1 MAATVALR
9 AVAHYLPERTL
20 KVPDLPELDE
30 LPAAEAETCLQLG
43 IDEIRADDQSAT
55 ELAAGAASRALAD
68 AGLSPHE
75 LDALIVID
83 ARSPETLMSSE
94 ATRLQAL
101 LGARRA
107 LTFSVGGLGCASIG
121 PALLAARG
129 LLAADDTLDNVLI
142 AHGSKP
148 ATPRRYRHPVTVS
161 GDGGQAVLVSR
172 RGPLRLLDVAQ
183 RTNGDYWNLFT
194 VDYRDRPSADWR
206 EDCADVRS
214 YSFKLAIETR
224 NHLRELHRAL
234 LDRNGMR
241 PADVGCH
248 LSQNLSLGSFRF
260 TEETLGVELAGVC
273 AGNLRRHGHL
283 GPGDVLLNLMSAI
296 ESGALAEGERA
307 VLLNVSP
314 VAAWSLL
321 LVEHGDGG
329 GTSHYL

>member
-1 MAATVALR
+1 MAVSVALR
-9 AVAHYLPERTL
+9 AVAHYLPQRTV
-20 KVPDLPELDE
+20 KVAELPELAE
-30 LPAAEAETCLQLG
+30 LAATEAETCLGLG
-43 IDEIRADDQSAT
+43 IDEIRADDLSAT
-55 ELAAGAASRALAD
+55 ELAAGAASRALAE
-68 AGLSPHE
+68 AGLSPDE

-94 ATRLQAL
+94 ATRLQAR

-107 LTFSVGGLGCASIG
+107 VTFSVGGLGCASIS

-129 LLAADDTLDNVLI
+129 LLAADDSVDHVLI

-172 RGPLRLLDVAQ
+172 HGPLRLLDVVQ
-183 RTNGDYWNLFT
+183 RTNGAYWDLFA
-194 VDYRDRPSADWR
+194 VDYRDRPSAEWR
-206 EDCADVRS
+206 EECADVHG

-224 NHLRELHRAL
+224 NQLRELHRTL

-248 LSQNLSLGSFRF
+248 LSQNLSLGSLRF
-260 TEETLGVELAGVC
+260 TEETLGVELSGVC
-273 AGNLRRHGHL
+273 ADNLRRYGHL
-283 GPGDVLLNLMSAI
+283 GPSDVLLNLMSAI
-296 ESGALAEGERA
+296 ESGDLAEGQRG
-307 VLLNVSP
+307 LLCNVSP

-329 GTSHYL
+329 GTPHYL

>member
-1 MAATVALR
+1 MATSVALR
-9 AVAHYLPERTL
+9 AVAHYLPQRTL
-20 KVPDLPELDE
+20 KVTDLPELDE

-43 IDEIRADDQSAT
+43 IDEIRADDLTAT

-107 LTFSVGGLGCASIG
+107 LTFSVGGLGCASIS

-172 RGPLRLLDVAQ
+172 HGPLRLLDVAQ
-183 RTNGDYWNLFT
+183 RTNGAYWNLFS
-194 VDYRDRPSADWR
+194 VDYRDRPSTDWR
-206 EDCADVRS
+206 EDCADVHS
-214 YSFKLAIETR
+214 YAFNLAIETR
-224 NHLRELHRAL
+224 NHLRELHRTVL
-234 LDRNGMR
+234 GRNGMR

-248 LSQNLSLGSFRF
+248 LSQNLSLGSLRF
-260 TEETLGVELAGVC
+260 TEETLGVEPAGVC
-273 AGNLRRHGHL
+273 ADNLRRYGHL
-283 GPGDVLLNLMSAI
+283 GPCDVLLNLVSAV
-296 ESGALAEGERA
+296 ESGALAEGQRA

-329 GTSHYL
+329 DTPHYL

>member
-43 IDEIRADDQSAT
+43 IDEIRADDLSAT

-206 EDCADVRS
+206 EECADVRG

-241 PADVGCH
+241 PADIGCH

-260 TEETLGVELAGVC
+260 TEETLGVELAGEC
-273 AGNLRRHGHL
+273 AGNLRRYGHL